1 MPIYLNIKIAS
12 LGKNYNNNSNE
23 EIEKRYLDN

>member
-1 MPIYLNIKIAS
+1 MPIYLNIKITS

-23 EIEKRYLDN
+23 EIEKRYLDD